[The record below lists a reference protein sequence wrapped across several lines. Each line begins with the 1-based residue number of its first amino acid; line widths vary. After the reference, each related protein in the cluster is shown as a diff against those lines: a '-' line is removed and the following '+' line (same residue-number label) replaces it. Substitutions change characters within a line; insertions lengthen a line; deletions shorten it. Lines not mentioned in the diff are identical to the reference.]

1 MKKYYIYNK
10 NTGEITEIGINH
22 KILYDEEH
30 YVAIYDSYVLPS
42 SEQYHDLE
50 TNKLTPRPTLNIE
63 DITLIVDQEYN
74 PPNIP
79 SGTIVNVDDE
89 DVGIVDNTGLILV
102 FPVAKTYK
110 LQLKPPFPY
119 FEKTITIEVI
129 TEWLK

>member
-1 MKKYYIYNK
+1 MLEFYTYSKTNGK
-10 NTGEITEIGINH
+10 IGNSGYFSPGFSPVLRENQ
-22 KILYDEEH
+22 KIILGKR
-30 YVAIYDSYVLPS
+30 ASP
-42 SEQYHDLE
+42 EQYHDLD
-50 TNKLTPRPTLNIE
+50 TDKLIPRPTLNID

-129 TEWLK
+129 TE